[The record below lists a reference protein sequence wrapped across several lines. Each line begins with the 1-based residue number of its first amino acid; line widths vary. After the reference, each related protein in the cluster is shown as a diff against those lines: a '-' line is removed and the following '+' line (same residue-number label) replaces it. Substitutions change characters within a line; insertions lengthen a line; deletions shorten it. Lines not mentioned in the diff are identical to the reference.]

1 MIGLMKTADP
11 IHKQLHVAA
20 SKGRSSR
27 LEREGIWACLM
38 FIVIDVKIKC
48 SYRCI
53 VFGLSFSGYSDIISL
68 CE

>member
-11 IHKQLHVAA
+11 IHQQLHVAA
-20 SKGRSSR
+20 SKGRSSK

-48 SYRCI
+48 SEGVLYSSFPSLVI
-53 VFGLSFSGYSDIISL
+53 VM
-68 CE
+68 